1 MTLNALEALSP
12 TQLAIL
18 IVVSAVAVLI
28 VVGNIILS
36 YFRHK
41 NTERTLCT
49 QQLQQKRNEL
59 LARLEEVKYRGS
71 ASESEAEEE
80 NTAPEE
86 EEFEDYD
93 VDDEEEET
101 FLSAVSELPP
111 MPQSEYGGNYE
122 ILAVK
127 DMIPEM
133 RAKYGLEGAAYRDK
147 RYYVR
152 YSYGFEAKLRIADPA
167 VQKRYGV
174 FVNEVG
180 QYKGVRIK
188 KSFRGQRICK
198 GQTTLGLIL
207 FQGKTLCVAFAL
219 DPAIYAGTKYRG
231 IDMSGSKRFI
241 NTPMLFKLT
250 SDRMLEYAKY
260 LLVQVASAN
269 TILLSDTPVERTFSF
284 TPLSKEELFLMNSLR
299 IRFMGEVPDSA
310 QAEQPDA
317 EPQEKTEQHE
327 TVE

>member
-36 YFRHK
+36 YLRHK

-59 LARLEEVKYRGS
+59 LARLEEVMYRGS
-71 ASESEAEEE
+71 AASEAEAEGE
-80 NTAPEE
+80 DAAE
-86 EEFEDYD
+86 EEFED
-93 VDDEEEET
+93 DDEEEET
-101 FLSAVSELPP
+101 FLSAVSAFSPA
-111 MPQSEYGGNYE
+111 PQSEAVGNYE

-127 DMIPEM
+127 DMLPEM
-133 RAKYGLEGAAYRDK
+133 RAKYGLEGASYGNK
-147 RYYVR
+147 RYYVS
-152 YSYGFEAKLRIADPA
+152 YSYGFEAKLRSADPA
-167 VQKRYGV
+167 VQKRYV
-174 FVNEVG
+174 SFVNEVG

-198 GQTTLGLIL
+198 GQTTLGLLL

-219 DPAIYAGTKYRG
+219 DPAVYAGTKYRG
-231 IDMSGSKRFI
+231 IDMSGSKRFE

-250 SDRMLEYAKY
+250 SERMLEYAKY

-269 TILLSDTPVERTFSF
+269 TILLSDTPAERTFNF
-284 TPLSKEELFLMNSLR
+284 APMSKEELFLINSLR
-299 IRFMGEVPDSA
+299 IRFMGEAPAPEETESPSA
-310 QAEQPDA
+310 ER
-317 EPQEKTEQHE
+317 EKTEQTE
-327 TVE
+327 KTE